1 MSKNLNKSYVALVN
15 TIDSNTKKMELVA
28 GNESVLKV
36 LNNTFYKIDDSFKT
50 GIKGVRDY
58 FSTVSISMDDLEEYM
73 TKTPNIKEL
82 YVHST
87 ILTGLLNDGEKLNS
101 IAKRKAPVLTG
112 LALSLPE
119 LLEVISSNTQYVNGA
134 HSVLSDF
141 DDMLNDLLNSRK
153 ELVVNINSKHLD
165 VLKKQITAM
174 NSNLETV
181 TDKKVLRDRIEVR
194 KLVRSYDELDDTIM
208 DTLQLGSNYTM
219 EKLESLKIINDNI
232 VNKITLIS
240 ETLESGDKTINKK
253 DLELLSSYTNLMAK
267 FVTAVTFTYYI
278 FLQEANMLIS
288 IVKIGELK
296 ADDKSS
302 VTVISSRINN
312 IANIMKKML
321 D

>member
-1 MSKNLNKSYVALVN
+1 
-15 TIDSNTKKMELVA
+15 
-28 GNESVLKV
+28 
-36 LNNTFYKIDDSFKT
+36 
-50 GIKGVRDY
+50 
-58 FSTVSISMDDLEEYM
+58 
-73 TKTPNIKEL
+73 
-82 YVHST
+82 
-87 ILTGLLNDGEKLNS
+87 
-101 IAKRKAPVLTG
+101 
-112 LALSLPE
+112 
-119 LLEVISSNTQYVNGA
+119 
-134 HSVLSDF
+134 
-141 DDMLNDLLNSRK
+141 MLNDLLNSRK